1 MVINGLEI
9 CSLAE
14 NTGHIPAISQLLHEE
29 WSAFENWA
37 EPARISQR
45 LQTRISAGHHEF
57 TLVALADEQGIAGTA
72 SVIRYELADRA
83 EREYWLGEVFTCA
96 PVRGKGIGSALV
108 RACVKK
114 ARAAGIDA
122 LWLYTPDQQALY
134 ARLGW
139 QEAEQRE
146 LAGEQVTVMM
156 LPL

>member
-1 MVINGLEI
+1 MDSIGLEI
-9 CSLAE
+9 VSLAGQ
-14 NTGHIPAISQLLHEE
+14 TAHIPAISQLLHEE
-29 WSAFENWA
+29 WSAFEHWA

-45 LQTRISAGHHEF
+45 LQARISAGHHEF
-57 TLVALADEQGIAGTA
+57 TLVALANKQEIAGTA

-83 EREYWLGEVFTCA
+83 DREYWLGEVFTC
-96 PVRGKGIGSALV
+96 VHMRGKGIGSALV
-108 RACVKK
+108 RACVEK

-146 LAGEQVTVMM
+146 LVGEHVTVMM

>member
-14 NTGHIPAISQLLHEE
+14 NTEHIPAISQLLNEE
-29 WSAFENWA
+29 WSSFDHWA
-37 EPARISQR
+37 EPARIGER
-45 LQTRISAGHHEF
+45 LRTRISNDTREF
-57 TLVALADEQGIAGTA
+57 TLVAFADKQTIAGTA
-72 SVIRYELADRA
+72 SVIRYELDDHPG
-83 EREYWLGEVFTCA
+83 REYWLGEVFTCA
-96 PVRGKGIGSALV
+96 GMRGKGIGSALV
-108 RACVKK
+108 KACIQK
-114 ARAAGIDA
+114 AKAAGIDA

-146 LAGEQVTVMM
+146 QAGEQVTVMK